1 MNREWIA
8 NSISV
13 VCVLGEEKASRGA
26 RGVHCILDG
35 MPDKIPEKMRA
46 MVLTEYRED
55 VADAIRGL
63 KVLERPV
70 PRPRRGQVLVKIV
83 AAPCN
88 PSDLLLLQGKY
99 GTLKK
104 LPTVPGWEGAGTVV
118 ATGGGLFGRWLLGKR
133 VACAVRSNRD
143 GTWAE
148 YVVVNA
154 DNCIALKSA
163 MPMEQAA
170 SLIINPLTVLAMLET
185 ARRAGHRA
193 AVHTVGASQ
202 LGRMMIAIAA
212 DMAYPLINV
221 VRRDAQAE
229 IVQSLGAKHV
239 LNSTSERFSDELK
252 SLCERLKATAAFEA
266 IAGEMTGTVLNAMPA
281 GSTAY
286 VYGALSQEACG
297 NIDPIG
303 LVFHGKTV
311 TGFFLGNWL
320 DRRGVIGILRAA
332 GRVQRMIIDGRIG
345 TTVQRRLTLEEVV
358 DGLLQYVGNMTDGKV
373 LIVPHGPNASG
384 VQ

>member
-1 MNREWIA
+1 
-8 NSISV
+8 
-13 VCVLGEEKASRGA
+13 VLEKI
-26 RGVHCILDG
+26 HD
-35 MPDKIPEKMRA
+35 KMRA
-46 MVLTEYRED
+46 VVLSEYRED
-55 VADAIRGL
+55 VVEAIRGL

-70 PRPRRGQVLVKIV
+70 PRPRHGQVLVKMA

-99 GTLKK
+99 GTLKT

-118 ATGGGLFGRWLLGKR
+118 GTGGGLLGRWLMGKR
-133 VACAVRSNRD
+133 VACAVRSDRD

-170 SLIINPLTVLAMLET
+170 SLIINPLTAIAMLET

-202 LGRMMIAIAA
+202 LGRMMIAVAA
-212 DMAYPLINV
+212 DMEYPLINI
-221 VRRDAQAE
+221 VRRDEQAA
-229 IVQSLGAKHV
+229 IVRSVGAKYV
-239 LNSTSERFSDELK
+239 LNSANEEFVDELK
-252 SLCERLKATAAFEA
+252 TLCEKLKVTAAFEA

-281 GSTAY
+281 GSTVY

-303 LVFHGKTV
+303 LVFHDKSV

-320 DRRGVIGILRAA
+320 DRRGPIGILRAA
-332 GRVQRMIIDGRIG
+332 GRVQRMIIDGRIA
-345 TTVQRRLTLEEVV
+345 TTVQRRLKLDGVV
-358 DGLLQYVGNMTDGKV
+358 DGLVQYVGNMTDGKV
-373 LIVPHGPNASG
+373 LIMPRGFDLPSLV
-384 VQ
+384 

>member
-1 MNREWIA
+1 
-8 NSISV
+8 
-13 VCVLGEEKASRGA
+13 
-26 RGVHCILDG
+26 
-35 MPDKIPEKMRA
+35 MRA
-46 MVLTEYRED
+46 VVVSEYREG

-63 KVLERPV
+63 KVVERPV
-70 PRPRRGQVLVKIV
+70 PKLRRGQVLVKIA

-99 GTLKK
+99 GTLKT
-104 LPTVPGWEGAGTVV
+104 LPAVPGWEGAGTVV
-118 ATGGGLFGRWLLGKR
+118 ASGGGLLGWWLLGKR
-133 VACAVRSNRD
+133 VACAVRSDRD

-148 YVVVNA
+148 YVAANA

-163 MPMEQAA
+163 VPMEQAA
-170 SLIINPLTVLAMLET
+170 SLIINPMTALAMLEM

-202 LGRMMIAIAA
+202 VGRMMIAMAA
-212 DMAYPLINV
+212 DLDYPLINV
-221 VRRDAQAE
+221 VRRDAQVQ
-229 IVQSLGAKHV
+229 IVRSLGATHV
-239 LNSTSERFSDELK
+239 LNSTSEKFADELK
-252 SLCERLKATAAFEA
+252 TLCERLKATAAFEA
-266 IAGEMTGTVLNAMPA
+266 IAGEMTGTVINAMPP

-297 NIDPIG
+297 NIDPID
-303 LVFHGKTV
+303 LVFHDKTV

-320 DRRGVIGILRAA
+320 DRRGVIGNLRAA

-345 TTVQRRLTLEEVV
+345 TTVQRRLQWDEVA

-373 LIVPHGPNASG
+373 LIMPHGPDASG
-384 VQ
+384 V